1 MKNIWVISD
10 HHWSQESILSFK
22 DEDGN
27 LVRPEFSNV
36 NEMDEYMI
44 EKWNSVVKQ
53 GDKVYHL
60 GDIYAGDPDKFLDL
74 RKKLNGKINLIIG
87 NHDDIDFMIKSKAFN
102 KVQFWRKLPE
112 FGLLLSHLP
121 QRLETLYHY
130 HTSSYLKNIHGH
142 THQNNEYEDYHVN
155 VSVERVNYTP
165 VNIEE
170 LRTK

>member
-1 MKNIWVISD
+1 MKDIWVISD

-22 DEDGN
+22 DDNGN
-27 LVRPEFSNV
+27 LVRPQFSNV
-36 NEMDEYMI
+36 HEMDEYMI
-44 EKWNSVVKQ
+44 EKWNSVVKM

-60 GDIYAGDPDKFLDL
+60 GDFYSGDLSKFMDL

-87 NHDDIDFMIKSKAFN
+87 NHDDIDFMVKSKAFN

-121 QRLETLYHY
+121 QRKETLYHY
-130 HTSSYLKNIHGH
+130 HTQSYLKNIHGH
-142 THQNNEYEDYHVN
+142 IHQNDSYEDYQIN
-155 VSVERVNYTP
+155 VCVEKVNYTP

-170 LRTK
+170 LRTV